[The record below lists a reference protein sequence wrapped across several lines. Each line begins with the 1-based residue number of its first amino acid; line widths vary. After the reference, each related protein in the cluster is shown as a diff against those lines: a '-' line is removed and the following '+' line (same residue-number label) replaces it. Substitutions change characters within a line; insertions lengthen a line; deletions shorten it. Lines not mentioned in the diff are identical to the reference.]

1 MKFVYVLSPESRD
14 ELLAAGYV
22 LLKEDKN
29 NKIWVFE
36 NAASGKYSMTFDF
49 PHVLSDVLTF

>member
-1 MKFVYVLSPESRD
+1 MKFIYVLSPESRD
-14 ELLAAGYV
+14 EMIAAGYT
-22 LLKEDKN
+22 LLKEDKH

-36 NAASGKYSMTFDF
+36 NGEPSNFSLTFDF